1 MPGGAKLGNMS
12 VSQEIK
18 SRLDIVDVISGYMP
32 LRHAGRRYSGF
43 CPFHPN
49 TRTPAFF
56 VFPETQSWHCFGAC
70 ATGGDVFTFVMR
82 KEGMDFKEALRYLA
96 EKAGVK
102 LEEKTPERQARQE
115 ATARLADLLELAAD
129 YFHQLFLYAPQAEGA
144 RRYVAGRSLAAET
157 LAAFKLGYALD
168 SWDAG
173 RNHFQAQGFDIPE
186 LVAAGLVTIHE
197 ERGTAYDRFRQRLM
211 IPIRDVNGQVVGFGA
226 RTLDKDGIPKY
237 LNSPQTA
244 LFDKSS
250 LLFGLDQARRH
261 IREARQAVIVE
272 GYMDVLQAWQ
282 AGFRNV
288 VAQMGTAL
296 TEAQL
301 NLLKRYTRRFV
312 IALDADAAGAKATLR
327 SLEVA
332 RETLEREADSR
343 FDARGLVRHEGRLKA
358 DIRIMTLP
366 EGQDPDDLIRQ
377 DAAVWPILIERALPV
392 AAYVIEVLARATPG
406 DDPKA
411 KSAVARQIIPLIQD
425 VADPVERDHYWQML
439 ARALQVDERALRR
452 LRVGESSRSAA
463 AAPPMEMLVA
473 TPDGDHR
480 QLNYLRQCLQTPT
493 LIRQVNQLLAS
504 VQQPVV
510 QMQDFYT
517 PEDRVVWEQL
527 TRRTEGGRQVVTS
540 DELCDSLDETLT
552 ARVMALLALPEAPA
566 AEWERLPAKLARS
579 VLNWRLDQVRQV
591 LSQLRQLVAE
601 AEQAGD
607 GEQLEMHR
615 YQSQALASM
624 HSSINRAKQAL
635 SALG

>member
-1 MPGGAKLGNMS
+1 MS

-32 LRHAGRRYSGF
+32 LRHTGRRYTGF

-56 VFPETQSWHCFGAC
+56 VFPETQTWHCFGAC
-70 ATGGDVFTFVMR
+70 ATGGDVFAFVMR
-82 KEGMDFKEALRYLA
+82 KEGMEFKEALRHLA

-102 LEEKTPERQARQE
+102 LEDQTPEQKARQE

-129 YFHQLFLYAPQAEGA
+129 YFHQMFLYAPQAEGA
-144 RRYVAGRSLAAET
+144 RRYVAGRSLSAET
-157 LAAFKLGYALD
+157 SAAFKLGYALD

-173 RNHFQAQGFDIPE
+173 RNHFQAQGFEIPE

-282 AGFRNV
+282 AGYRNV

-312 IALDADAAGAKATLR
+312 IALDADAAGANATLR

-332 RETLEREADSR
+332 RETLDREADSH

-358 DIRIMTLP
+358 DIRIVTLP
-366 EGQDPDDLIRQ
+366 EGQDPDDLIRH
-377 DAAVWPILIERALPV
+377 DAAAWPVLIQQAQPV
-392 AAYVIEVLARATPG
+392 AAYVIEVLTRETPG
-406 DDPKA
+406 NDPKA

-452 LRVGESSRSAA
+452 LREGASGHHAP
-463 AAPPMEMLVA
+463 AAPMAEAPA
-473 TPDGDHR
+473 APDGDHR
-480 QLNYLRQCLQTPT
+480 QLNYLRQCLQAPT

-504 VQQPVV
+504 VQQSAV
-510 QMQDFYT
+510 QTNDFYT

-527 TRRTEGGRQVVTS
+527 MRRSEGGRQVVTP
-540 DELCDSLDETLT
+540 DELCDSLDETLA
-552 ARVMALLALPEAPA
+552 ARVAALLALPEAPA
-566 AEWERLPAKLARS
+566 TDWERLPAKLARS

-607 GEQLEMHR
+607 GEQLELHR
-615 YQSQALASM
+615 YQSQALASK
-624 HSSINRAKQAL
+624 HSSINRAKQSL